1 MSSSHAAPF
10 QPVIGIV
17 GGIGSGKSAVARAF
31 GALGCEVADSD
42 GLARRVLSEPD
53 VIARITAIAGDDVVA
68 TDGSIDRAAL
78 ARAIFA
84 SADVRRAVEG
94 AMHPRIEALRRAQ
107 FAAAPA
113 STPAF
118 VIDAPLLLEVGLD
131 RECDAVVFVD
141 APESVRLERVR
152 RTRGWSPEEL
162 FRREAAQIP
171 LEEKRRR
178 ATDVVVND
186 SAPDELAARVGRVLA
201 AIHARGPR
209 PR

>member
-1 MSSSHAAPF
+1 MSSPHAASF

-42 GLARRVLSEPD
+42 GLARRVLSEPE
-53 VIARITAIAGDDVVA
+53 VVARIAAIAGPDVVA
-68 TDGSIDRAAL
+68 ADGSIDRAAL

-84 SADVRRAVEG
+84 SADTRRAVEG
-94 AMHPRIEALRRAQ
+94 VMHPRIEALRRAQ

-131 RECDAVVFVD
+131 RECNAVVFVD
-141 APESVRLERVR
+141 APDAVRLERVA
-152 RTRGWSPEEL
+152 RTRGWSPAEL
-162 FRREAAQIP
+162 SRREAAQLP
-171 LEEKRRR
+171 LAEKRRR

-186 SAPDELAARVGRVLA
+186 AAPDELPARVAEVLA
-201 AIHARGPR
+201 VIRARGPR
-209 PR
+209 RG